1 MVGPR
6 SLWLCVILKD
16 TTKAAFTSLGLSQLK
31 CPFLSV
37 SFWVCPSE
45 CVLLSVSFFGIQIC
59 ICNYLFNIDFWDK
72 F

>member
-1 MVGPR
+1 MLYKTTRCDDMDLFKKFSAAFETTLGNMVGPR

-37 SFWVCPSE
+37 SF
-45 CVLLSVSFFGIQIC
+45 
-59 ICNYLFNIDFWDK
+59 
-72 F
+72 